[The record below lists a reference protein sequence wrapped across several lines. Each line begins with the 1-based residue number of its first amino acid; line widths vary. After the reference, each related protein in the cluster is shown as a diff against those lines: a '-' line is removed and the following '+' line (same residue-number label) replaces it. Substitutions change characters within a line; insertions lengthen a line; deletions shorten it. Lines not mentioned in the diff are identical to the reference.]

1 HTRFSRDWSSDVCS
15 SDLSRAA
22 LAGTPAL
29 AAGPRAPAALL
40 AAGDGDDRAGAAGLA
55 PRHGPA
61 GGETPQGRVNAHW
74 RRPRPSAML
83 AAAMRPTALLLLLA
97 AAMPL
102 RAAEPGRPMT
112 AAEFDAAT
120 VGRTLYY

>member
-83 AAAMRPTALLLLLA
+83 AEIG
-97 AAMPL
+97 
-102 RAAEPGRPMT
+102 RAARREGQ
-112 AAEFDAAT
+112 EDCDQD
-120 VGRTLYY
+120 